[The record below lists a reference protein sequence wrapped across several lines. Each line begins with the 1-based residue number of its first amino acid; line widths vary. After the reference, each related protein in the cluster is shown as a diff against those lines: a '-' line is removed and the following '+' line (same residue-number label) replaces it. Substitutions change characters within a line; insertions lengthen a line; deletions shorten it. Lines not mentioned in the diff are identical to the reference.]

1 MNDERN
7 KQTYSCVRRAE
18 MYWQMVGKMLGKNE
32 VADDVTG
39 RTDSRRWTYKSNDY
53 GYEYIIPKWRTLAAC

>member
-1 MNDERN
+1 
-7 KQTYSCVRRAE
+7 

>member
-1 MNDERN
+1 
-7 KQTYSCVRRAE
+7 

-39 RTDSRRWTYKSNDY
+39 RTDSRRWIYK
-53 GYEYIIPKWRTLAAC
+53 R